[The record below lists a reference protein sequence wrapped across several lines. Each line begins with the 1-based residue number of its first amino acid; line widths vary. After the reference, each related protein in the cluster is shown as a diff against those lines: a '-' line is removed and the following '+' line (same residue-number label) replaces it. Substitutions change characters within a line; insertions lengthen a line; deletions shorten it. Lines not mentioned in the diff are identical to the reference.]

1 MDNSKATTGG
11 EGLLKHDQN
20 SSTPEILKPNVGN
33 DAAEHLAKP
42 STWAQITNENSH
54 LLPTL
59 PKDDNRQQDKLPY
72 LELLYY
78 EIAAQHLINA
88 IANSS
93 KQLTGQELFHQPG
106 PNLARLFKH
115 LGESNEQLKSFEND
129 KEIKPAALNPA
140 VSEIKTGSAQSTA
153 PNPFLLFSQVSLK
166 ENAVVDGAGKKTVS
180 EPLVVKASTA
190 ETTQLD
196 QSGLVKAERT
206 TAGSA
211 AGAGESVL
219 PEVTLGPLTVSK
231 AHLIGSPGSD
241 SPAPVIANPTL
252 VAAPKSDSQT
262 VASSTP
268 GARAE
273 NTPVLVAATKL
284 ESPVSVTANPTLRAE
299 TAPVLVA
306 ATKLE
311 SQTPVAPTAG
321 VKAEAVPTLVAAT
334 KLESQTPVAPTAG
347 AKAEAVPTLVAATK
361 LESQAPVAPTLTAS
375 VEVAPVLV
383 AAAKVDPVIALN
395 HGEVTLSK
403 TNPASQAMTS
413 ATRVEPG
420 SVQQVSV
427 NPFMAIKQVA
437 VRDEAVVDGSGKVVV
452 NEPVVNYLPAV
463 AARVAPESSTATA
476 LTANSHTD
484 KALSVNFHAT
494 TPLTATATN
503 VARLAGDNGDSSSR
517 PPVIVASQL
526 VVKDPVSR
534 NEVSTPAQPALVQ
547 APAIENQA
555 PANAPTSR
563 LDNPVLV
570 AATKLESQSPVAQSP
585 TSRLDNPVLMA
596 ATKLESQTNS
606 AQANTTQPAA
616 ARLESAPVLVAA
628 AKAEPDSTQSA
639 VANPFQSIKQ
649 VAVRNEAVLD
659 SSGKVENNDLS
670 NRPPVILASQLVV
683 KDPVIRNEASK
694 TAQPAVL
701 QNSGVEST
709 APTQAPASRLD
720 NPVMV
725 AATKVESPTP
735 SINPTV
741 RGDNAPVLV
750 AATRIEPV
758 ANPVNRGEV
767 TLSPPRPAAQA
778 AVGEAKVEPA
788 STQPLSTNPL
798 PANPFQSIKQV
809 AVREEAVVESSGKV
823 VLNESVASQ
832 ASVVSARLA
841 SENPNPASSV
851 NAATPFV
858 VSPSA
863 ANSGS
868 ISLARSIVDSGSN
881 SRPPVIAANQLVV
894 KDPALRSE
902 TVSPGQIVV
911 PGSKPDA
918 ALPVVRV
925 VGSDSVPTSGNPVVQ
940 DRPKPQSVAAN
951 PFTDYTNVLA
961 KSDGVSDSSGKK
973 VIAESVTQSVP
984 STEAP
989 KPQPAA
995 PNPFEGYTNVLAKM
1009 DSVIDNSGKRVIAEN
1024 VTQNIQSTITPKSL
1038 PLSPANEVAVVR
1050 NANSDSREA
1059 VLARNSA
1066 PVVMASQLAVKDAG
1080 GQNKTEGQARNE
1092 SPVRAEVL
1100 VKAEPVARV
1109 EPVIKLTE
1117 NIKGS
1122 VPLVPTQSVSRSDAA
1137 SVPAQTGSKSDVSSV
1152 PAQTGS
1158 KSDVS
1163 SVPAQTGSKS
1173 EVSNVPAQSI
1183 NKSDASGVPAQ
1194 SGNKAEGSLSS
1205 SPVGNSAAAASI
1217 AAVAT
1222 AKIADKQN
1230 GAETLAA
1237 TNTLEGLFEVV
1248 GRSRA
1253 LASGDILTAKTSA
1266 SIEPTPLKTAA
1277 EAKVVADNAMPGA
1290 KSVTYV
1296 SMPVGRA
1303 NNSEFQIVDPRAGL
1317 TIASADAALTG
1328 SVLSPALQNGLATAA
1343 QTVKTE
1349 GTAVKTE
1356 GQNAALDIKTPVR
1369 PGLKEGEGLATAG
1382 AAIVTATSRSN
1393 AGGGSSTAPSSKS
1406 GVTASGA
1413 TPSGTTSSGV
1423 ASSGVAT
1430 SGAATSGATTP
1441 GTTIPGTATSGATTS
1456 GTTTPGTTI
1465 SGTTTPG
1472 TATAGTAI
1480 GNANAGGAATGTGA
1494 SAGLVGGHGGG
1505 SGIAGTTGTT
1515 GAAAGTAPVGVSGA
1529 SGAAV
1534 TDPITASSN
1543 QSGLTIDPKALQ
1555 PLTLVD
1561 GEEVLDGSHKGET
1574 LTTRGP
1580 GKKNKSDETTK
1591 EPESDRAGAAKTHAN
1606 GNVKNGKGRAQS
1618 ADDETLTLAEL
1629 ERQKRA
1635 EAEKR
1640 RKLQEKARK
1649 HKAEQ
1654 PRQVEKQRRCHIL
1667 KGDTLESLA
1676 LQYLGAS
1683 NLATLIYKIN
1693 QGFWWERRHANKIY
1707 LELLTGTVIF
1717 LPTTGEI
1724 AQFRDKLSCG
1734 KVKLL
1739 QFEYLSCEHVRSLRQ
1754 LLAGARDKK
1763 AVIDQG
1769 ASLEQQCET
1778 IAQEEVTANL
1788 TESTAQTVAVAPV
1801 AGTYI
1806 AFAANCDKKPTPL
1819 AASFAATQ
1827 TGRLLIPGQMVV
1839 ADRLEEQS
1847 RVVELHNPQ
1856 QSGIEHCQVQLQ
1868 VWHSGQWLV
1877 VMEYVSS
1884 DDPVLNV
1891 HSLSGT
1897 KREIK
1902 MLLPASAVKSM
1913 ALHDLTKNRL
1923 EYARRFL
1930 LGRKI
1935 LV

>member
-72 LELLYY
+72 LELLCY

-129 KEIKPAALNPA
+129 KEVKPAALNPA

-166 ENAVVDGAGKKTVS
+166 ENAVVDVAGKRTVS

-321 VKAEAVPTLVAAT
+321 VKAEAVPTLVAAI
-334 KLESQTPVAPTAG
+334 KLESQT
-347 AKAEAVPTLVAATK
+347 
-361 LESQAPVAPTLTAS
+361 PVAPTLTAS

-403 TNPASQAMTS
+403 TNPASQAMAS

-463 AARVAPESSTATA
+463 AARVSPESSTATA

-484 KALSVNFHAT
+484 KGLSVNFHAT

-606 AQANTTQPAA
+606 AQTNTPQPAA

-628 AKAEPDSTQSA
+628 AKAEPDSTHSA

-750 AATRIEPV
+750 AVTRIEPV

-1109 EPVIKLTE
+1109 EPVTKLTE

-1137 SVPAQTGSKSDVSSV
+1137 SVPAQTGSKSD
-1152 PAQTGS
+1152 
-1158 KSDVS
+1158 
-1163 SVPAQTGSKS
+1163 
-1173 EVSNVPAQSI
+1173 VSNVPAQSI

-1430 SGAATSGATTP
+1430 SGVATSGATTP
-1441 GTTIPGTATSGATTS
+1441 GTTIPGTAASGATTS

-1629 ERQKRA
+1629 ERQKKA

-1806 AFAANCDKKPTPL
+1806 AFAANCDKKPSPL

>member
-153 PNPFLLFSQVSLK
+153 PNPFLLFNQVSLK

-273 NTPVLVAATKL
+273 STPVLVAATKL

-306 ATKLE
+306 AIKLE
-311 SQTPVAPTAG
+311 SQR
-321 VKAEAVPTLVAAT
+321 
-334 KLESQTPVAPTAG
+334 
-347 AKAEAVPTLVAATK
+347 
-361 LESQAPVAPTLTAS
+361 PVAPTLTAS

-383 AAAKVDPVIALN
+383 AAVKADPVIALN

-463 AARVAPESSTATA
+463 AARVSPESSTAIA
-476 LTANSHTD
+476 PTANSHTD
-484 KALSVNFHAT
+484 KSLSVNFHAT

-606 AQANTTQPAA
+606 AQANTPQPAA

-628 AKAEPDSTQSA
+628 AKALPDSTQSA

-659 SSGKVENNDLS
+659 GSGKVENNDLS

-709 APTQAPASRLD
+709 APAQAPASRLD
-720 NPVMV
+720 NPVLV

-925 VGSDSVPTSGNPVVQ
+925 VGSDSVPTSVSPVVQ

-1109 EPVIKLTE
+1109 EPVTKLTE

-1122 VPLVPTQSVSRSDAA
+1122 VPLVPTQSVPRSDAA

-1152 PAQTGS
+1152 PAQSGS

-1163 SVPAQTGSKS
+1163 SVPAQSGSKS
-1173 EVSNVPAQSI
+1173 DVSNVPAQSV

-1194 SGNKAEGSLSS
+1194 SGNKAEGSVSS

-1266 SIEPTPLKTAA
+1266 SIEPTPLRTAA
-1277 EAKVVADNAMPGA
+1277 DAKVVADNAMPGA
-1290 KSVTYV
+1290 KAVTYV

-1303 NNSEFQIVDPRAGL
+1303 NSSEFQIVDPRAGL

-1393 AGGGSSTAPSSKS
+1393 AGGGSSTTPSSKS
-1406 GVTASGA
+1406 GVAAGVTASGA

-1430 SGAATSGATTP
+1430 SGVATSGATTP

-1472 TATAGTAI
+1472 TATAGTMI
-1480 GNANAGGAATGTGA
+1480 GNANAGGAVTGTGA

-1505 SGIAGTTGTT
+1505 SGIVGTT
-1515 GAAAGTAPVGVSGA
+1515 GAAGATAGTAPGGVGGVTS
-1529 SGAAV
+1529 AAV

-1806 AFAANCDKKPTPL
+1806 AFAANCDKKPSPL

-1897 KREIK
+1897 KEK
-1902 MLLPASAVKSM
+1902 LKCFCQPVL
-1913 ALHDLTKNRL
+1913 
-1923 EYARRFL
+1923 
-1930 LGRKI
+1930 
-1935 LV
+1935 